1 MLSKNVFS
9 TPLRSD
15 TGNTELV
22 ISKYQSLGLHFCI
35 WQWEK
40 LALQCTFLSF
50 SSMLNNKQSFSKVSM
65 NISLPQT
72 SILFYKP
79 LKAYGF
85 GAWVLWWLFLEI
97 SEEPILLKSI
107 FGGLNLL
114 EIWPEENGTLL
125 YQNSH
130 ITSSPLQKNSP
141 NSHFLLLITWVF
153 L

>member
-22 ISKYQSLGLHFCI
+22 IIFLISKDQSSGLRFCM
-35 WQWEK
+35 WRWEK
-40 LALQCTFLSF
+40 LALHCSFLSF
-50 SSMLNNKQSFSKVSM
+50 SSMLNNKQSFSNVSL
-65 NISLPQT
+65 SEYLST
-72 SILFYKP
+72 SDFYILFYKP
-79 LKAYGF
+79 FKACGF
-85 GAWVLWWLFLEI
+85 GAWVLWWLFREI

-114 EIWPEENGTLL
+114 EIWPEDNGTLL

-130 ITSSPLQKNSP
+130 ITSSPLQKTLHIAISY
-141 NSHFLLLITWVF
+141 F
-153 L
+153 